1 MSSTKKVVLSGITIA
16 LGIYLPFLTGQIPS
30 IGNMLLPMHIPI
42 LLCGFIC
49 GWKYGLITGFITPL
63 LRSAMFTMPPMFPAA
78 IAMAFELAAYGALTG
93 LLYKVLPKGGKNVF
107 LSLILSMLGGRV
119 VWGIATFVLFRMVGN
134 VLTWEIFISAAFVN
148 AIPGIILQLVLIP
161 SIVIA
166 LQKSKMLEG
175 M

>member
-107 LSLILSMLGGRV
+107 LSLILSL
-119 VWGIATFVLFRMVGN
+119 
-134 VLTWEIFISAAFVN
+134 S
-148 AIPGIILQLVLIP
+148 LIH
-161 SIVIA
+161 IWI
-166 LQKSKMLEG
+166 
-175 M
+175 

>member
-1 MSSTKKVVLSGITIA
+1 M
-16 LGIYLPFLTGQIPS
+16 
-30 IGNMLLPMHIPI
+30 
-42 LLCGFIC
+42 
-49 GWKYGLITGFITPL
+49 ITGFITPL

>member
-1 MSSTKKVVLSGITIA
+1 
-16 LGIYLPFLTGQIPS
+16 
-30 IGNMLLPMHIPI
+30 MHIPI